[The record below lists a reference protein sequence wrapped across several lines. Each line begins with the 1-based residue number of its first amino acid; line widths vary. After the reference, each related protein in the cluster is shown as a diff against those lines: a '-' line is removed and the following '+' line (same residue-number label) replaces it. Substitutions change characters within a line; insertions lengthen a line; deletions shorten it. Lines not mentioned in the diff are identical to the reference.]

1 MTRKKIFIIISLIIT
16 ALMVVLIIINLY
28 SNETKNKIKTDYS
41 NPSSVAENL
50 AYKWFNYKIQT
61 DISYNEALKPLLT
74 EDFYK
79 NTLYVNTERPQDFVG
94 QKPLKSE
101 IISSKQLSSEQNLTK
116 IEVIISSKEDGS
128 PISFEQVVVI
138 QLIKNGTEWKA
149 NYLEIVEQ
157 SY

>member
-1 MTRKKIFIIISLIIT
+1 
-16 ALMVVLIIINLY
+16 MVVLIIINLY